1 MGNCCTKVTS
11 NSRIDHTVQRR
22 AQARRSIINKGIL
35 GEMEY
40 YQEGDNQSQKHHND
54 LQPIKKQ
61 VHDDQPSPKHGQTF
75 NDCDSQNMTI
85 DQSRVFEN
93 QFGTFQ
99 TDDFKLGTSG
109 QLFTQNFNNNNHNS
123 VTNSMFKQQYKIKG
137 FDAQGDESVT
147 DIKIQQVHQNEINI
161 MKTTKT
167 KDNQVVSGVYTSIKV
182 TQQLNQNSD
191 EQVMSQSFLV
201 EGKQIEQ
208 QQFMSQIQNQVD
220 LCPLQKQHT
229 QDDATTNTQDDNN
242 NGSTFQNPNESPQKP
257 VHIESLSI
265 LQQDDNLPIINRN
278 SSLHSDHSLEKSQE
292 GSARNLSKHDNC
304 KKCKMSQAHQH
315 SSQSQFS
322 KSIKSSKSSKN
333 SFIDNSNLKQFLHQ
347 KQNES
352 FSSQKQS
359 AKSSFRNQTQDYE
372 QITQEEIDQMR
383 ELKKSLQNSQ
393 VGKSFQSASKP
404 EEQVLQMLHEQSQS
418 DSSQSHNIYDNQ
430 SNNQSY
436 LSNNQIDEDQEEVK
450 SFTNSPVKQ
459 QIKFKIG
466 SQENS
471 FLDFAQ
477 NSFNKTL
484 SRQVSNDK
492 LLLTPSALFSKQ
504 KVSRNSNLAVKRQN
518 SQNLT
523 MFPIKMQ
530 PTTPGK
536 GNQTSR
542 NSITGFKST
551 IGLNTANQGGITSR
565 HSSRRGS
572 DFSDAS
578 LQDPFQKAINYKAVV
593 ESDQIDKMLEE
604 FVRTHKIKV
613 PIAYIDESKYLFGT
627 KLINA
632 QIINGVLMVRVGG
645 GFMELAE
652 YVEKH
657 SAKEIFKLR
666 TMMSRDRV
674 KLKKITDEL
683 IEKYKIKKFT

>member
-40 YQEGDNQSQKHHND
+40 YQERDNKSQKHHND

-61 VHDDQPSPKHGQTF
+61 IHDDQPSPKHGQTF
-75 NDCDSQNMTI
+75 NDFDSQNMTI
-85 DQSRVFEN
+85 DQSRVFDN

-123 VTNSMFKQQYKIKG
+123 VTNSMFKQQYKIRG

-182 TQQLNQNSD
+182 TQQQNQQNSD

-201 EGKQIEQ
+201 EGNKIEQ
-208 QQFMSQIQNQVD
+208 QQFLSQIQNQVD
-220 LCPLQKQHT
+220 SCPLQKQHT

-257 VHIESLSI
+257 VHTENLSI
-265 LQQDDNLPIINRN
+265 LQQDDNLPLINRN
-278 SSLHSDHSLEKSQE
+278 SSLHSDHSLDKSQE
-292 GSARNLSKHDNC
+292 GSARNLRKHDNC

-333 SFIDNSNLKQFLHQ
+333 SFIDNSKLKQFLQQ

-383 ELKKSLQNSQ
+383 ELKKSQQNS
-393 VGKSFQSASKP
+393 
-404 EEQVLQMLHEQSQS
+404 
-418 DSSQSHNIYDNQ
+418 Q

-436 LSNNQIDEDQEEVK
+436 LSNNQNDEDQEEVK